1 MKNRNYLLAIIAN
14 IALAVV
20 CLFVSDIE
28 GLRVVSIIQLVLNTY
43 YYLKGNKKFVSV
55 GLVFFWL
62 LFLFHSSR
70 FAFLEGYGFSRINN
84 NNKVLILLSYKLVTC
99 CFSTLCAGY
108 FITRSKKN
116 NLDVSDSSVDLSDKD
131 LLLLRRVSTYIF
143 IFSLI
148 PFLYVDIT
156 RLQYTMAFGYGGLYS
171 LGERDVLFKYFSP
184 ISHLFRPA
192 VILLMVS
199 YCRTP
204 KVATRI
210 LVWFC
215 VYSLVTMLS
224 GARITALVYILSIV
238 VIYVRFVLARIKK
251 SQFVM
256 IIVVSILLFS
266 FLPVLSSMRREGVI
280 SRADY
285 EEAADVVE
293 EAGGGFKSAIMEFG
307 GTQISVIYSMMFTSD
322 FNYGRTY
329 LASLWCISPKL
340 PSYLDKTN
348 LTYTNSF
355 PIDYQQSLGGSCIGE
370 AYYNF
375 GWLAILFFFI
385 VGLLVGRLDHILC
398 CVNRSNLI
406 TSIFCLVLIPGL
418 FTWVRDFFMIFVFTG
433 FWIPLIFRLVIGK
446 R

>member
-14 IALAVV
+14 IALAIS
-20 CLFVSDIE
+20 CLFVSNID

-43 YYLKGNKKFVSV
+43 YYLKGNKKFLTV
-55 GLVFFWL
+55 GLVFFLL

-70 FAFLEGYGFSRINN
+70 FVFLEDYGFGRIEND
-84 NNKVLILLSYKLVTC
+84 VILLSYKLVTC
-99 CFSTLCAGY
+99 CISSVCAGY
-108 FITRSKKN
+108 FISRFKNKK
-116 NLDVSDSSVDLSDKD
+116 LDVSVSSVELSDKD
-131 LLLLRRVSTYIF
+131 LLLLRRISTYLF
-143 IFSLI
+143 IFTLI

-156 RLQYTMAFGYGGLYS
+156 RLLHTMAFGYAGDLYS
-171 LGERDVLFKYFSP
+171 IGERDLFFRYFDP

-204 KVATRI
+204 RVATRI

-215 VYSLVTMLS
+215 IYSFFMMLS
-224 GARITALVYILSIV
+224 GARITALVYMLSIV
-238 VIYVRFVLARIKK
+238 VVYVRFVLTRIKK

-256 IIVVSILLFS
+256 IIVVALLIFSI
-266 FLPVLSSMRREGVI
+266 LPVLSTMRISGVG
-280 SRADY
+280 RAEY
-285 EEAADVVE
+285 VEATDVVE

-307 GTQISVIYSMMFTSD
+307 GSQLSVIYSMMITSD

-340 PSYLDKTN
+340 PSFLDKTN
-348 LTYTNSF
+348 LAYTLTF
-355 PIDYQQSLGGSCIGE
+355 PNDSTWGGSCIGE

-385 VGLLVGRLDHILC
+385 VGLLVGGLEHFLC
-398 CVNRSNLI
+398 HVNRSNLI
-406 TSIFCLVLIPGL
+406 TIIFCLVLIPGL

-433 FWIPLIFRLVIGK
+433 FWIPIIFKFVMNK
-446 R
+446 RQ